1 MWGKGLNSMRFLRV
15 ILALVLGVSV
25 SGWGQNNNNS
35 FKVKSTPEKA
45 PKSAPM
51 GKTAAS
57 NNTAAANNAKNL
69 QSIERA
75 NTRVPAASHTGNK
88 AAGKNAT
95 GGLKQVKDKNPPIN
109 VNNGGSR
116 GTGLMSKSSNP
127 LQGRLKQKGKK
138 N

>member
-1 MWGKGLNSMRFLRV
+1 MRFLRV
-15 ILALVLGVSV
+15 ILALVLGISI
-25 SGWGQNNNNS
+25 SGWAQKNNT

-45 PKSAPM
+45 PRQSAPM
-51 GKTAAS
+51 GKTGAS

-75 NTRVPAASHTGNK
+75 NTKVPASSRTGNK

-95 GGLKQVKDKNPPIN
+95 AGLKPVKDKNPPIN

-116 GTGLMSKSSNP
+116 GTGLINKGSNP

>member
-1 MWGKGLNSMRFLRV
+1 VVQVKGLKSMKISLP
-15 ILALVLGVSV
+15 ILALVLGISI
-25 SGWGQNNNNS
+25 SGWAQNNNNS

-45 PKSAPM
+45 PKSAPI
-51 GKTAAS
+51 GKTAS

-69 QSIERA
+69 QAAERA
-75 NTRVPAASHTGNK
+75 NKVPASSRTGNK

-109 VNNGGSR
+109 VNNGGSSR

>member
-1 MWGKGLNSMRFLRV
+1 MRFSLA
-15 ILALVLGVSV
+15 IAALVLGVSI
-25 SGWGQNNNNS
+25 SGWAQKNNT

-45 PKSAPM
+45 SKSAPM
-51 GKTAAS
+51 GKTGGS
-57 NNTAAANNAKNL
+57 NTAVANNAKNL

-75 NTRVPAASHTGNK
+75 NTKVPAASRAGHK

-95 GGLKQVKDKNPPIN
+95 TGLKPVKDKNPPIN
-109 VNNGGSR
+109 VAGGSSK
-116 GTGLMSKSSNP
+116 GTGLMNKGSNP

>member
-1 MWGKGLNSMRFLRV
+1 MRFSLA
-15 ILALVLGVSV
+15 IAALVLGVSI
-25 SGWGQNNNNS
+25 SGWAQKNNT

-51 GKTAAS
+51 GKTGGS
-57 NNTAAANNAKNL
+57 NTAVANNAKNL

-75 NTRVPAASHTGNK
+75 NTRVPASRTGHK

-95 GGLKQVKDKNPPIN
+95 TGLKPVKDKNPPIN
-109 VNNGGSR
+109 VAGGSSK
-116 GTGLMSKSSNP
+116 GTGLMNKGSNP

>member
-1 MWGKGLNSMRFLRV
+1 MRFLRV
-15 ILALVLGVSV
+15 ILALVLGISV
-25 SGWGQNNNNS
+25 SGWAQKNNNT

-45 PKSAPM
+45 PRQSAPM
-51 GKTAAS
+51 GKTGAS
-57 NNTAAANNAKNL
+57 NYTATANNAKNL

-75 NTRVPAASHTGNK
+75 NTKVPSSSRAGNK

-109 VNNGGSR
+109 VNNGGNR
-116 GTGLMSKSSNP
+116 GTGLINKGSNP